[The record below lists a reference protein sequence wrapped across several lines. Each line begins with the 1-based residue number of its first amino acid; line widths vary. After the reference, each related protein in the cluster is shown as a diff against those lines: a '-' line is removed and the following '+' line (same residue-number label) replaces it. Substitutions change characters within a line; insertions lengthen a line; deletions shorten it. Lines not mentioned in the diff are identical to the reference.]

1 LTSQVKKNKN
11 DFLFH
16 ALRLKINMNSSKK
29 NLRNEPAERY
39 LATLIF
45 SSRWLQAP
53 LYLGL
58 IIAQAIYV
66 YLFIEELFHLI
77 CNIRRIG
84 ENEIMLIVLGLIDV
98 VMISN
103 LLIMVIIGGYETFVS
118 RLRIDHPDIPEWL
131 SHVNANTM
139 KIKLAL
145 ALIGISSIH
154 LLKTFINID
163 RLSEYNVK
171 WQVIIHAIFLLS
183 ALAMAYTSKIAQ
195 TVINEEHS

>member
-1 LTSQVKKNKN
+1 M
-11 DFLFH
+11 
-16 ALRLKINMNSSKK
+16 KITQEKTQK
-29 NLRNEPAERY
+29 GLAERY
-39 LATLIF
+39 LAAVIF

-66 YLFIEELFHLI
+66 YLFIVELAHLI
-77 CNIRRIG
+77 TDIHRIG

-163 RLSEYNVK
+163 HLSENNVK
-171 WQVIIHAIFLLS
+171 WQVVIHALFLLS

-195 TVINEEHS
+195 AVASEEP

>member
-1 LTSQVKKNKN
+1 MTSNN
-11 DFLFH
+11 LP
-16 ALRLKINMNSSKK
+16 SK
-29 NLRNEPAERY
+29 RPGPADSY
-39 LATLIF
+39 LAMIIF

-53 LYLGL
+53 LYFGL
-58 IIAQAIYV
+58 IIAQGLYV
-66 YLFIEELFHLI
+66 YLFLVELYHLVVEV
-77 CNIRRIG
+77 RKVG

-118 RLRIDHPDIPEWL
+118 RLRMDDHPDLPEWL

-163 RLSEYNVK
+163 QLSEKNVM
-171 WQVIIHAIFLLS
+171 WQVIIHISFLFS
-183 ALAMAYTSKIAQ
+183 ALAMAYTSKIAKI
-195 TVINEEHS
+195 VNEEEH

>member
-1 LTSQVKKNKN
+1 MSPSSEKTSTLPQIPP
-11 DFLFH
+11 
-16 ALRLKINMNSSKK
+16 R
-29 NLRNEPAERY
+29 REPAERF

-58 IIAQAIYV
+58 IVAQSLYV
-66 YLFIEELFHLI
+66 YLFLQELYHLML
-77 CNIRRIG
+77 NISKIG
-84 ENEIMLIVLGLIDV
+84 ESEIMLIVLGLIDV

-118 RLRIDHPDIPEWL
+118 RLHMDNHPDLPEWL

-145 ALIGISSIH
+145 ALIGISSVH
-154 LLKTFINID
+154 LLKTFINLDHLTEVNI
-163 RLSEYNVK
+163 K
-171 WQVIIHAIFLLS
+171 WQVIIHTIFLLS
-183 ALAMAYTSKIAQ
+183 ALAMAYTSKIAKD
-195 TVINEEHS
+195 VIEDH